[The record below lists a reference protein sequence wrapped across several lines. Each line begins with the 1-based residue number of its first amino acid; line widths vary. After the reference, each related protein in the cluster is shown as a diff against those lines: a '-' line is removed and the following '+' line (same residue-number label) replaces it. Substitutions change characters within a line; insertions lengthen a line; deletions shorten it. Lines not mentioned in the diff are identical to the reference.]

1 MLVRHLPLIAALAL
15 AGCAPT
21 ASAPDIRIDD
31 AWARAT
37 AAGQSSGAV
46 YATIANS
53 GGADRL
59 VGVASDAGMA
69 MLHDSTSTDGM
80 ARMRIVDAVAVPASG
95 EVRLAPGGMHV
106 MLSGLKAPLVAGQK
120 IRVSFRFAGAG
131 SRDVDVAIVAPGS
144 R

>member
-1 MLVRHLPLIAALAL
+1 MIAALAL
-15 AGCAPT
+15 AACAPA

-46 YATIANS
+46 YATIVNS

-59 VGVASDAGMA
+59 VGVTSEAGMA
-69 MLHDSTSTDGM
+69 MLHDSSSSDGM
-80 ARMRIVDAVAVPASG
+80 ARMRMVDALAVPASG
-95 EVRLAPGGMHV
+95 QLRLAPGGTHV
-106 MLSGLKAPLVAGQK
+106 MLSGLRAPLVAGQK

-131 SRDVDVAIVAPGS
+131 PRDVDVAIVAPGS